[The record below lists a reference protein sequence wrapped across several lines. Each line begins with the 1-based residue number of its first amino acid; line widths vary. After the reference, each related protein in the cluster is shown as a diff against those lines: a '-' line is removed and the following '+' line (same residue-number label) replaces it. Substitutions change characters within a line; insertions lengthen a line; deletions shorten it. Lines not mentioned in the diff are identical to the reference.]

1 MAAVLLETTELETLV
16 ESAMNN
22 KRSGMD
28 LLNAL
33 RVKNGK
39 AALPA
44 NFGPGDL
51 TNIHDPLWR
60 GALAGVQADLD
71 A

>member
-1 MAAVLLETTELETLV
+1 MAAVSLETDELESLV
-16 ESAMNN
+16 EASLNN
-22 KRSGMD
+22 PKVRMA

-39 AALPA
+39 AAYPD
-44 NFGPGDL
+44 NFGPGDVN
-51 TNIHDPLWR
+51 NIHDSEWR
-60 GALAGVQADLD
+60 AALTGVQADLE

>member
-1 MAAVLLETTELETLV
+1 MAAVSLETTELETLV
-16 ESAMNN
+16 ESAINN
-22 KRSGMD
+22 PAVGMQ

-39 AALPA
+39 AAYPA
-44 NFGPGDL
+44 NYGKGDVV
-51 TNIHDPLWR
+51 NPHDSLWR
-60 GALAGVQADLD
+60 AALAGVQADLN

>member
-1 MAAVLLETTELETLV
+1 MAAVALETTELETLV
-16 ESAMNN
+16 ESALNN
-22 KRSGMD
+22 TPVGME

-39 AALPA
+39 AAYPD
-44 NFGPGDL
+44 NYGPGDV
-51 TNIHDPLWR
+51 TNPHDAAWR
-60 GALAGVQADLD
+60 AALAGVQADLN

>member
-1 MAAVLLETTELETLV
+1 MAAVSLETTELETLV
-16 ESAMNN
+16 EASLNN
-22 KRSGMD
+22 PEVGMA

-39 AALPA
+39 AAHPD
-44 NFGPGDL
+44 NYGPGDL
-51 TNIHDPLWR
+51 NNVHDSEWR
-60 GALAGVQADLD
+60 AALTGVQADLD

>member
-1 MAAVLLETTELETLV
+1 MAAVSLETTELETLV

-22 KRSGMD
+22 PSTGMA

-39 AALPA
+39 VAHPA
-44 NFGPGDL
+44 NYGRGDL
-51 TNIHDPLWR
+51 NNIHPGLVAS
-60 GALAGVQADLD
+60 ALAGVQADLD

>member
-1 MAAVLLETTELETLV
+1 MAAVSLETTELETLV
-16 ESAMNN
+16 ESALNN
-22 KRSGMD
+22 PNVGMQ

-39 AALPA
+39 AAYPD
-44 NFGPGDL
+44 NFGRGDVTSPHDAAWRTAL
-51 TNIHDPLWR
+51 T
-60 GALAGVQADLD
+60 GVQADLN